1 MMAEDIR
8 LGFLWMKYGWS
19 DVVFVIYLFLLTLGK
34 ILFTMRFIIVLL
46 LFTTLSATSQNSE
59 VLTWDVEYSI
69 ENINADSS
77 IIKTLLSMISNQK
90 TKINYF
96 LHENNLVNIATY
108 DSLNEIRTVML
119 KDESHTYVF
128 VTLDGITTYKKKPI
142 SDLNTKNNNGPLT
155 SEEIPIVKF
164 IENKMDGCYSRAFPS
179 TGKSERSAK
188 GRRNIARQCSCPD
201 SNGRWVVHKLSTSQ
215 RGLFPPEA
223 WRLKT
228 GVGGLKKIRGETC
241 RKIFNEGVDFL

>member
-1 MMAEDIR
+1 
-8 LGFLWMKYGWS
+8 
-19 DVVFVIYLFLLTLGK
+19 
-34 ILFTMRFIIVLL
+34 MRFIIVLL

-90 TKINYF
+90 TKINYY

-142 SDLNTKNNNGPLT
+142 SELNTKNNNGPLT

-164 IENKMDGCYSRAFPS
+164 IENKMVGPFNCIVNEIIFPNMKFKLITTTTDDIQISNAFNNQLPIPELEKFGLALALEADFGFAKIHLQHGNFKTVPLVKSIFYISTDGLKETNMEESKLLKLISRS
-179 TGKSERSAK
+179 D
-188 GRRNIARQCSCPD
+188 D
-201 SNGRWVVHKLSTSQ
+201 SNEIEKRN
-215 RGLFPPEA
+215 R
-223 WRLKT
+223 
-228 GVGGLKKIRGETC
+228 
-241 RKIFNEGVDFL
+241 